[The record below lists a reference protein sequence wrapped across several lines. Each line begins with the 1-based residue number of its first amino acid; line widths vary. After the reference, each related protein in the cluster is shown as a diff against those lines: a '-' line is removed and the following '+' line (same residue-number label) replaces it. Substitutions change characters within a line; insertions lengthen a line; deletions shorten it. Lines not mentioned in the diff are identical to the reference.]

1 MPLNAMQVRDVV
13 REALDRLGARG
24 RYAALAAPAAVE
36 LVCGTFAAESDLRW
50 LRQTPRGPA
59 RGLGQMEPASALD
72 LWTNWLRHREREFA
86 DGFAAATGMEL
97 RFTFEPDGAAAL
109 GPGEDAE
116 ARRAAQAAAARERL
130 GWLLQG
136 SIALAAVLTRLHYY
150 RFPEALPVTLEEA
163 AAFWKFRYNTV
174 RGAGTPAQFI
184 AAYQRHFGEWPV
196 PGSRTA

>member
-1 MPLNAMQVRDVV
+1 MSLDAGQVRGVV
-13 REALDRLGARG
+13 REALERLGARG
-24 RYAALAAPAAVE
+24 RYAAPAAVE

-59 RGLGQMEPASALD
+59 RGLGQMEPATAVD

-86 DGFAAATGMEL
+86 DGFAVATGMEL
-97 RFTFEPDGAAAL
+97 IMVFEPDGAAAL

-116 ARRAAQAAAARERL
+116 ARRAAQAAAAREWL

-150 RFPEALPVTLEEA
+150 RFPEALPATLEEA
-163 AAFWKFRYNTV
+163 AALWKFRYNTV
-174 RGAGTPAQFI
+174 RGAGMPAHFI
-184 AAYQRHFGEWPV
+184 AAYRRHFGEWPT
-196 PGSRTA
+196 PGSRAA